1 MSLILSL
8 RNACAA
14 PNPHRLSYC
23 CCFTN
28 SLRTYS
34 PSGLT
39 TLRIGWAVN
48 ITCCFLLWLLWL
60 KYLYWKN
67 NVTTLLVTYYWIWSV
82 DKPEANAFKDNFCN
96 PKWWVM
102 INDGNRIHLSWIF
115 CQERNSRAIFSRSC
129 YLLTF
134 ELGDKRV
141 FVKGRTFCRA
151 FLMGASRHDTVIRP
165 CHTPV

>member
-14 PNPHRLSYC
+14 PNPHRFSYC
-23 CCFTN
+23 YCFTN

-34 PSGLT
+34 PSGLS
-39 TLRIGWAVN
+39 TLRIGWEVN
-48 ITCCFLLWLLWL
+48 QSCFLLRLLWL
-60 KYLYWKN
+60 KHLYWQ
-67 NVTTLLVTYYWIWSV
+67 LLVTFIRIWSV
-82 DKPEANAFKDNFCN
+82 DKPVSNTFKENFCN

-102 INDGNRIHLSWIF
+102 INDGKCIHLSGIF
-115 CQERNSRAIFSRSC
+115 CQERNLKAIFSRSC

-151 FLMGASRHDTVIRP
+151 FLMGASRHDTEIRP
-165 CHTPV
+165 CHTPL